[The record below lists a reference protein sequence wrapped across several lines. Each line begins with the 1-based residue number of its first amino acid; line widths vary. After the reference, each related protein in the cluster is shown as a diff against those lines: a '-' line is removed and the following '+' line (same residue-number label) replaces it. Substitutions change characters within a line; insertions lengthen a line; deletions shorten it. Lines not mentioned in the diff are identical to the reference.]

1 MKAKEE
7 KPLFLQYVDMISQ
20 GNWRGY
26 IEGLP
31 AAAIASEL
39 HTLCHAA
46 LFSKSSA
53 EAVKFLEATQA
64 KLVDAKA
71 IPPELCSLLKK
82 TMERADAVMSEGGW
96 QKITEKQQEKD
107 LQPVF
112 PAGVFPPVIE
122 EYLDNVAKQ
131 EQVRREM
138 VYPAALAALALCTQ
152 GKY

>member
-1 MKAKEE
+1 
-7 KPLFLQYVDMISQ
+7 MISQ

-82 TMERADAVMSEGGW
+82 QMERADAVMSEGGW
-96 QKITEKQQEKD
+96 QKNHRKTE
-107 LQPVF
+107 
-112 PAGVFPPVIE
+112 
-122 EYLDNVAKQ
+122 
-131 EQVRREM
+131 RRKICSRFSLR
-138 VYPAALAALALCTQ
+138 ACFRQ
-152 GKY
+152 

>member
-1 MKAKEE
+1 MKAKE
-7 KPLFLQYVDMISQ
+7 KNRSFLQYVDMISQ

-71 IPPELCSLLKK
+71 IP
-82 TMERADAVMSEGGW
+82 
-96 QKITEKQQEKD
+96 QE
-107 LQPVF
+107 
-112 PAGVFPPVIE
+112 
-122 EYLDNVAKQ
+122 
-131 EQVRREM
+131 
-138 VYPAALAALALCTQ
+138 LAACSKRQWKEPMLS
-152 GKY
+152 